1 MPPVRRILRVIAP
14 ATALF
19 LLLVTAADAGP
30 AWREIG
36 EYKDAP
42 LPGPGFKKGC
52 EGKKGDGSDAT
63 CKAIAHLTGFQ
74 TQFETHRNKYV
85 VNHRGKITALTLRL
99 GNPTKNQL
107 KFFNA
112 AFGPPTVRLSVLKKP
127 KHDVRHHTDLRLVS
141 QSETI
146 DVSKYLGSKH
156 VTFVLANS
164 VVVPAHSTIAITVPT
179 WAPIFTINR
188 PNDETWR
195 ASTPKGKCGD
205 ATTQSAHQAVGS
217 VKFYD
222 CFFKGA
228 RLLYQANFL
237 RDPRQTKK

>member
-1 MPPVRRILRVIAP
+1 M
-14 ATALF
+14 ALF

-74 TQFETHRNKYV
+74 TQFESHRNKYV
-85 VNHRGKITALTLRL
+85 VNHRGKITALRL
-99 GNPTKNQL
+99 GNPTKDQL
-107 KFFNA
+107 KFFNT

-146 DVSKYLGSKH
+146 DVSKYLGSKS

-164 VVVPAHSTIAITVPT
+164 VVVPAKSTIALTVPT
-179 WAPIFTINR
+179 WAPVFTIKLAKRN
-188 PNDETWR
+188 TWR
-195 ASTPKGKCGD
+195 ASTAKNSKGKCAGAD
-205 ATTQSAHQAVGS
+205 VQSAHTAIGS
-217 VKFYD
+217 VKYYD
-222 CFFKGA
+222 CFFTNA
-228 RLLYQANFL
+228 RLLYQATFL
-237 RDPRQTKK
+237 RDPKQTKK

>member
-1 MPPVRRILRVIAP
+1 M
-14 ATALF
+14 ALF

-36 EYKDAP
+36 EYKDNP

-52 EGKKGDGSDAT
+52 EGKTPKEAK
-63 CKAIAHLTGFQ
+63 CKAVAHLTGFQ
-74 TQFETHRNKYV
+74 TQFGSHKNKYV
-85 VNHRGKITALTLRL
+85 VNHRGRITALTLRL
-99 GNPTKNQL
+99 GNPTKTQL
-107 KFFNA
+107 SFFNTN
-112 AFGPPTVRLSVLKKP
+112 FGAPTVRLSVLKKP

-164 VVVPAHSTIAITVPT
+164 VVVPAHSTIALTIPT
-179 WAPIFTINR
+179 WAPVFTINR
-188 PNDETWR
+188 PKNETWR
-195 ASTPKGKCGD
+195 ASTPKGKCED
-205 ATTQSAHQAVGS
+205 ASIQSAHTGIGS

-228 RLLYQANFL
+228 RLLYQATFL
-237 RDPRQTKK
+237 RDPKQTKK